1 MHGSDRVPDLRD
13 YKRAWVGK
21 GKPFNESE
29 MALFSECSLECAR
42 KVLDTAD
49 IVREAMFRQLS
60 ESKRKRTRDSTPRRA
75 SHPPARQSHENAF
88 FLMMRQPQRRL

>member
-49 IVREAMFRQLS
+49 IVRDAMLGQLGMGGS
-60 ESKRKRTRDSTPRRA
+60 RFA
-75 SHPPARQSHENAF
+75 LA
-88 FLMMRQPQRRL
+88 